1 MTFLSCCEYI
11 IIGRREKEMAKI
23 LVSILF
29 TLLVASSA
37 LGAGP
42 KPVTPLPKD
51 KCPVCG
57 MFVAK
62 YPDFVAQII
71 FRDGTC
77 AVFDGVKDMLKYRYS
92 IARFAP
98 GKKAADI
105 AAIYATDYY
114 TLSHIDGYRA
124 FFVFGSDVFG
134 PMGKELI
141 PFQKKADALEFMK
154 DHKGRAVLTFKE
166 ITPSVMKSLE

>member
-1 MTFLSCCEYI
+1 
-11 IIGRREKEMAKI
+11 MAKI
-23 LVSILF
+23 LVSMLL
-29 TLLVASSA
+29 TLLLVSSA

-42 KPVTPLPKD
+42 NPVTPLPKD

-71 FRDGTC
+71 FRDGTY
-77 AVFDGVKDMLKYRYS
+77 AVFDGVKDMLKYRAA

-98 GKKAADI
+98 GKKTADI
-105 AAIYATDYY
+105 VAMYVTDYY
-114 TLSHIDGYRA
+114 SVSHIDGYRA
-124 FFVFGSDVFG
+124 FYVSGSDVFG

-141 PFQKKADALEFMK
+141 PFRKKADAFEFMN
-154 DHKGRAVLTFKE
+154 DHKGRAVLTFPE
-166 ITPSVMKSLE
+166 LTPSVMKSLE